1 LRTWAVLGG
10 LVGMMLLPAVRRRT
24 MAGLLRIPL
33 VSRLAVRSVMRNR
46 WLRNRLMQQALK
58 PVMKA
63 AR

>member
-1 LRTWAVLGG
+1 
-10 LVGMMLLPAVRRRT
+10 MMLLPAVRRRT